1 MKDRNL
7 TSATRTNQELTN
19 ALAECLTR
27 LEKETVSIDACLEPH
42 QDRADALRPLLT
54 LAEGMIQLPR
64 PVQRRAARQAGKC
77 QMLAKA
83 ASCYGDYAGRREEE
97 L

>member
-7 TSATRTNQELTN
+7 TSATPIDQELTN

-27 LEKETVSIDACLEPH
+27 LEKEAVSIDACLEPH
-42 QDRADALRPLLT
+42 QNRVDAPRPLLT
-54 LAEGMIQLPR
+54 LAEKMIQLPR
-64 PVQRRAARQAGKC
+64 PVQRRAARQAGKR

-83 ASCYGDYAGRREEE
+83 ARGSGNHASRREEE